1 MTPVI
6 EPEPTEETDV
16 ESEEESEPA
25 TPLSLP
31 LSPVSPDRVRP
42 VAMIATVATALLLL
56 VAALWGYAAMLAVTL
71 VLALVLA
78 ASWPAL
84 AGSVTPRPSS
94 FVLAV
99 SSVVVVLTSLREDLL
114 WIAAAVALGI
124 VLSFLHQLVRAPGR
138 ESLVLSLLAAFG
150 GLLLVASA
158 TTMVALSHRAEPE
171 GVVVVGMVAVVAA
184 VLGDLLAGTRGA
196 GPFLSFIALGAAI
209 AAALLT
215 SLLFPTLGALE
226 AAGLGAAVGTV
237 SWSFRRI
244 LSAQPA
250 MLATQAQTA
259 AGIGSVFVTGGVVY
273 LFGLIA

>member
-6 EPEPTEETDV
+6 EPEPTDETDF
-16 ESEEESEPA
+16 ESEVEPEPA

-42 VAMIATVATALLLL
+42 VAMLATVATALLLL
-56 VAALWGYAAMLAVTL
+56 VAALWGYAAMLAATL

-84 AGSVTPRPSS
+84 AGSVTPRASS

-124 VLSFLHQLVRAPGR
+124 VLSFFHQLVRAPVR

-158 TTMVALSHRAEPE
+158 TTMVVLSHRPETE

-184 VLGDLLAGTRGA
+184 VLGDVLAGTRGA

-215 SLLFPTLGALE
+215 SLLFPDLGTLE

-250 MLATQAQTA
+250 MLATQAQAA